1 MAAILRWQHS
11 MVLHRKCHDVQ
22 VSTYWGNCIS
32 SWAPR
37 SEVTFL
43 PNVVHLA
50 LSMHS
55 RDNIMEPT
63 HGATWWA
70 SGKTQVT
77 TLRSATSS
85 AAEPSSHP
93 MTKESRDSKGCTYLV
108 FWRVIDQSLWG
119 KKKQWRISGQ
129 NLGIL
134 PLLVSK
140 DVRQNVNIRWD
151 HVS

>member
-1 MAAILRWQHS
+1 
-11 MVLHRKCHDVQ
+11 MVSHRKCHGVQ

-32 SWAPR
+32 SRAPR
-37 SEVTFL
+37 SEVIFL
-43 PNVVHLA
+43 PNVVQRA

-63 HGATWWA
+63 HGTTWRA

-93 MTKESRDSKGCTYLV
+93 MTKESSDSKDCTYLV
-108 FWRVIDQSLWG
+108 FWGVLNISRTITV
-119 KKKQWRISGQ
+119 KKKPVKDNRPESRDF
-129 NLGIL
+129 
-134 PLLVSK
+134 PLLVGK
-140 DVRQNVNIRWD
+140 DIRQNVNVR
-151 HVS
+151 